1 MDLLLFF
8 LSFIIILASCELFTN
23 GVEWVGRR
31 FNLSEGCIGSVLAA
45 IGTALPETIIPLI
58 AILFVAGEAGT
69 ELGTGAILGAP
80 FMLATLALFVC
91 GLSVL
96 AFRRRRGTN
105 TLHINGHLIR
115 RDLKFFLLAYG
126 LATLA
131 AFLPSDMRLIKMGL
145 GIGLFGLYGVYI
157 WYTVRTGSV
166 CEEELKPL
174 YLHKLWRRLVSRS
187 RGASEGR
194 GTMEGGMYRPSTALI
209 ILQVFISLGGIIMGA
224 NVFVEQIEALST
236 EIAVPVI
243 IMALLITPIATELPE
258 KFNSVLWI
266 RERKDTYAIG
276 NITGAM
282 VFQSCIPVTIGL
294 LLTPWI
300 IDLNNPVEA
309 LEAMA
314 LGIALLSGVILYW
327 RSSETE
333 LSMAS
338 LMLGGLLYVAFFT
351 MVLLNV

>member
-1 MDLLLFF
+1 MDPLMFF

-31 FNLSEGCIGSVLAA
+31 FNLSEGCVGSVLAA

-80 FMLATLALFVC
+80 FMRATLALFVG

-96 AFRRRRGTN
+96 AFRKRRGTN
-105 TLHINGHLIR
+105 ALHINGKLIR

-126 LATLA
+126 LAALA
-131 AFLPSDMRLIKMGL
+131 AFLPSDMKLVKMIL
-145 GIGLFGLYGVYI
+145 GICLFGLYGVYI

-174 YLHKLWRRLVSRS
+174 YLHKLWRRLVSGS
-187 RGASEGR
+187 KGASEGSEAN
-194 GTMEGGMYRPSTALI
+194 GSGVYRPSTALI
-209 ILQVFISLGGIIMGA
+209 ILQVFISLGGIILGA

-338 LMLGGLLYVAFFT
+338 LMLGGLLYVVFFI

>member
-1 MDLLLFF
+1 MDVLLFL
-8 LSFIIILASCELFTN
+8 LSFVIILASCELFTN

-31 FNLSEGCIGSVLAA
+31 FNLSEGCVGSVLAA

-58 AILFVAGEAGT
+58 AILFVAGDAGT

-91 GLSVL
+91 GLAVL
-96 AFRRRRGTN
+96 AFRRQRETN

-126 LATLA
+126 LAAAA
-131 AFLPSDMRLIKMGL
+131 AFLPHDLNVVRTGL
-145 GIGLFGLYGVYI
+145 GIALFCLYGVYV
-157 WYTVRTGSV
+157 WYTVRTGDV
-166 CEEELKPL
+166 CEEELKGL
-174 YLHKLWRRLVSRS
+174 YLHQAFRRLRTQ
-187 RGASEGR
+187 
-194 GTMEGGMYRPSTALI
+194 GTADDNGPEMYRPSTVLI
-209 ILQVFISLGGIIMGA
+209 IVQVFLSLAGIILGA
-224 NVFVEQIEALST
+224 DIFVQQIEALST
-236 EIAVPVI
+236 EVAVPVI

-266 RERKDTYAIG
+266 RARKDTFAIG

-282 VFQSCIPVTIGL
+282 VFQSCIPVSIGL
-294 LLTPWI
+294 LLTPWA
-300 IDLNNPVEA
+300 IDLGHPIEA
-309 LEAMA
+309 LEAAAM
-314 LGIALLSGVILYW
+314 GIALLSGLILYL

-338 LMLGGLLYVAFFT
+338 LMTGGVLYLAFFAL
-351 MVLLNV
+351 VLMNL